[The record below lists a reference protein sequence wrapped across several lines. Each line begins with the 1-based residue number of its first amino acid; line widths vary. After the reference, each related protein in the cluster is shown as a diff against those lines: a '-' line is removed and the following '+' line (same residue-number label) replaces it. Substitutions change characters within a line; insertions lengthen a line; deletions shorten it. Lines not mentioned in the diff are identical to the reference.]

1 MSVPGSYEYGP
12 DWEPEDMFGADEPIR
27 PFDEPSEV
35 ANGADEDGG
44 VPPDPVIDE
53 RDPLDEPPS

>member
-12 DWEPEDMFGADEPIR
+12 DWEPEDMFGGGEPIH
-27 PFDEPSEV
+27 PFDEPSGTAEIDE
-35 ANGADEDGG
+35 ADG

-53 RDPLDEPPS
+53 RDLLDEPPS